1 MARLWDGLALEW
13 ESLAARPENSAVLG
27 RWAAADGRLAGFDS
41 LAEVI
46 AFVRLNPSARA
57 ANDVLAALIRVSA
70 DDGSARRCALEALLP
85 GLLRLAGQYPSVGED
100 DDDRLQNLVML
111 AVERIH
117 QLGGQDL
124 EWPAAAVI
132 DWVRDRLR
140 RVVRRVPD
148 TPTMPLEAALTVA
161 APPERS
167 AAERLTGLL
176 VAGLRQ
182 GSIRREDAALIY
194 TTRVAGHP
202 AAAVAAAVGVDP
214 VVLRTRRRRAEQ
226 RLAGASMSVC

>member
-13 ESLAARPENSAVLG
+13 ESLAARPESSVILS

-41 LAEVI
+41 LVEVI

-100 DDDRLQNLVML
+100 DDDRLQNLVMF

-117 QLGGQDL
+117 QLAGQDL

-148 TPTMPLEAALTVA
+148 PTVPLEAALTVA